1 MKKISDS
8 DFAAKV
14 KQLPSEIEEIVRKT
28 GSNYIEAVLH
38 ICERYNLEIEGM
50 KPLLPKAIKEK
61 IEADALD
68 LNLLNY
74 KINKVI

>member
-8 DFAAKV
+8 DFAQKV
-14 KQLPSEIEEIVRKT
+14 KQLPSEIESIVAES
-28 GSNYIEAVLH
+28 GGNYIDAVLH
-38 ICERYNLEIEGM
+38 ICEKYDLEIEGM
-50 KPLLPKAIKEK
+50 KSLLPKAIKEK

-68 LNLLNY
+68 LNMLTY

>member
-8 DFAAKV
+8 DFAQKV
-14 KQLPSEIEEIVRKT
+14 KQLPSEIEQIVVES
-28 GSNYIEAVLH
+28 GGNYIEAVLH
-38 ICERYNLEIEGM
+38 VCEKYDLEIEGM
-50 KPLLPKAIKEK
+50 KSLLPKAIKEK